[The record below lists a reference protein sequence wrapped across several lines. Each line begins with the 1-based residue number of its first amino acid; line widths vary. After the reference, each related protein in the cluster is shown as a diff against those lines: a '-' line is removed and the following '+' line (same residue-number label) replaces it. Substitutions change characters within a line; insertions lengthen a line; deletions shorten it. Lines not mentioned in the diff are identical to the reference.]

1 LGRSRKTRATGRF
14 LTELAGAYFAG
25 VLGFFRAN
33 DSRRRYGVGR
43 ADRLRIGPLPHDRG
57 VRIGMAAHPQLP
69 CRQSDYAYTAGTFAL
84 ISVLFF
90 LKNKL
95 VG

>member
-1 LGRSRKTRATGRF
+1 M
-14 LTELAGAYFAG
+14 
-25 VLGFFRAN
+25 V
-33 DSRRRYGVGR
+33 
-43 ADRLRIGPLPHDRG
+43 
-57 VRIGMAAHPQLP
+57 AAHPQLP